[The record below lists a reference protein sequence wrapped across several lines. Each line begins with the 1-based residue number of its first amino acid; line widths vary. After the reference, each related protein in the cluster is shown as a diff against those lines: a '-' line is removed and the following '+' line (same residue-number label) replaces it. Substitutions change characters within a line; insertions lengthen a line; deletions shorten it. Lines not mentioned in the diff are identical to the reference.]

1 MGTKERLLSLL
12 EQHKGEYLS
21 GEDLAS
27 RLQVSRT
34 AVWKAVNALRAA
46 GYGIDAAQNRGYCLD
61 VHTDILSREGILKL
75 LEGIQ
80 PDIDFENETALIDDS
95 LLESFDVIQIVTSL
109 MDEFDISID
118 ADDIEPENL
127 NSLDAICAMVERKLA
142 ER

>member
-1 MGTKERLLSLL
+1 MKER
-12 EQHKGEYLS
+12 
-21 GEDLAS
+21 
-27 RLQVSRT
+27 
-34 AVWKAVNALRAA
+34 
-46 GYGIDAAQNRGYCLD
+46 
-61 VHTDILSREGILKL
+61 ILKL

-109 MDEFDISID
+109 MDEFDIFID

>member
-1 MGTKERLLSLL
+1 MKER
-12 EQHKGEYLS
+12 
-21 GEDLAS
+21 
-27 RLQVSRT
+27 
-34 AVWKAVNALRAA
+34 
-46 GYGIDAAQNRGYCLD
+46 
-61 VHTDILSREGILKL
+61 ILKL

-80 PDIDFENETALIDDS
+80 PDIDFENETTLIDDS

-127 NSLDAICAMVERKLA
+127 NSLDAICAMVEWKLA

>member
-1 MGTKERLLSLL
+1 MKER
-12 EQHKGEYLS
+12 
-21 GEDLAS
+21 
-27 RLQVSRT
+27 
-34 AVWKAVNALRAA
+34 
-46 GYGIDAAQNRGYCLD
+46 
-61 VHTDILSREGILKL
+61 ILKL

-109 MDEFDISID
+109 MDKFDISID

>member
-1 MGTKERLLSLL
+1 MKER
-12 EQHKGEYLS
+12 
-21 GEDLAS
+21 
-27 RLQVSRT
+27 
-34 AVWKAVNALRAA
+34 
-46 GYGIDAAQNRGYCLD
+46 
-61 VHTDILSREGILKL
+61 ILKL

-118 ADDIEPENL
+118 ADDIELENL

>member
-1 MGTKERLLSLL
+1 MKER
-12 EQHKGEYLS
+12 
-21 GEDLAS
+21 
-27 RLQVSRT
+27 
-34 AVWKAVNALRAA
+34 
-46 GYGIDAAQNRGYCLD
+46 
-61 VHTDILSREGILKL
+61 ILKL

-95 LLESFDVIQIVTSL
+95 LLESFDVIQIVTGL

>member
-1 MGTKERLLSLL
+1 MKER
-12 EQHKGEYLS
+12 
-21 GEDLAS
+21 
-27 RLQVSRT
+27 
-34 AVWKAVNALRAA
+34 
-46 GYGIDAAQNRGYCLD
+46 
-61 VHTDILSREGILKL
+61 ILKL

-95 LLESFDVIQIVTSL
+95 LLESFDVIQTVTSL

>member
-1 MGTKERLLSLL
+1 MKER
-12 EQHKGEYLS
+12 
-21 GEDLAS
+21 
-27 RLQVSRT
+27 
-34 AVWKAVNALRAA
+34 
-46 GYGIDAAQNRGYCLD
+46 
-61 VHTDILSREGILKL
+61 ILKL

-95 LLESFDVIQIVTSL
+95 LLDSFDVIQIVTSL
-109 MDEFDISID
+109 MAEFDISID

>member
-1 MGTKERLLSLL
+1 MKER
-12 EQHKGEYLS
+12 
-21 GEDLAS
+21 
-27 RLQVSRT
+27 
-34 AVWKAVNALRAA
+34 
-46 GYGIDAAQNRGYCLD
+46 
-61 VHTDILSREGILKL
+61 ILKL
-75 LEGIQ
+75 LEEIQ

>member
-1 MGTKERLLSLL
+1 MKER
-12 EQHKGEYLS
+12 
-21 GEDLAS
+21 
-27 RLQVSRT
+27 
-34 AVWKAVNALRAA
+34 
-46 GYGIDAAQNRGYCLD
+46 
-61 VHTDILSREGILKL
+61 ILKL

-95 LLESFDVIQIVTSL
+95 LLESFDVFQIVTSL

>member
-1 MGTKERLLSLL
+1 MKER
-12 EQHKGEYLS
+12 
-21 GEDLAS
+21 
-27 RLQVSRT
+27 
-34 AVWKAVNALRAA
+34 
-46 GYGIDAAQNRGYCLD
+46 
-61 VHTDILSREGILKL
+61 ILKL

-127 NSLDAICAMVERKLA
+127 NNLDAICALVEQKKSEA
-142 ER
+142 

>member
-1 MGTKERLLSLL
+1 MKER
-12 EQHKGEYLS
+12 
-21 GEDLAS
+21 
-27 RLQVSRT
+27 
-34 AVWKAVNALRAA
+34 
-46 GYGIDAAQNRGYCLD
+46 
-61 VHTDILSREGILKL
+61 ILKL
-75 LEGIQ
+75 LEEIQ

-109 MDEFDISID
+109 MDEFDIFID

>member
-1 MGTKERLLSLL
+1 MKER
-12 EQHKGEYLS
+12 
-21 GEDLAS
+21 
-27 RLQVSRT
+27 
-34 AVWKAVNALRAA
+34 
-46 GYGIDAAQNRGYCLD
+46 
-61 VHTDILSREGILKL
+61 ILKL

-127 NSLDAICAMVERKLA
+127 NSLGAICAMVERKLA

>member
-1 MGTKERLLSLL
+1 MKER
-12 EQHKGEYLS
+12 
-21 GEDLAS
+21 
-27 RLQVSRT
+27 
-34 AVWKAVNALRAA
+34 
-46 GYGIDAAQNRGYCLD
+46 
-61 VHTDILSREGILKL
+61 ILKL

-80 PDIDFENETALIDDS
+80 PDIHFENETALIDDS

>member
-1 MGTKERLLSLL
+1 MKER
-12 EQHKGEYLS
+12 
-21 GEDLAS
+21 
-27 RLQVSRT
+27 
-34 AVWKAVNALRAA
+34 
-46 GYGIDAAQNRGYCLD
+46 
-61 VHTDILSREGILKL
+61 ILKL

-109 MDEFDISID
+109 MDEFDIFID

-127 NSLDAICAMVERKLA
+127 NSLDAICAMVERKLT

>member
-1 MGTKERLLSLL
+1 MKER
-12 EQHKGEYLS
+12 
-21 GEDLAS
+21 
-27 RLQVSRT
+27 
-34 AVWKAVNALRAA
+34 
-46 GYGIDAAQNRGYCLD
+46 
-61 VHTDILSREGILKL
+61 ILKL

-95 LLESFDVIQIVTSL
+95 LLESFDVIQIVTNL

>member
-1 MGTKERLLSLL
+1 MKER
-12 EQHKGEYLS
+12 
-21 GEDLAS
+21 
-27 RLQVSRT
+27 
-34 AVWKAVNALRAA
+34 
-46 GYGIDAAQNRGYCLD
+46 
-61 VHTDILSREGILKL
+61 ILKL

-127 NSLDAICAMVERKLA
+127 NSLDAICAMVERKRA

>member
-1 MGTKERLLSLL
+1 MKER
-12 EQHKGEYLS
+12 
-21 GEDLAS
+21 
-27 RLQVSRT
+27 
-34 AVWKAVNALRAA
+34 
-46 GYGIDAAQNRGYCLD
+46 
-61 VHTDILSREGILKL
+61 ILKL

-127 NSLDAICAMVERKLA
+127 NSLDAICAMVEQKLA

>member
-1 MGTKERLLSLL
+1 MKERIL
-12 EQHKGEYLS
+12 E
-21 GEDLAS
+21 
-27 RLQVSRT
+27 
-34 AVWKAVNALRAA
+34 
-46 GYGIDAAQNRGYCLD
+46 
-61 VHTDILSREGILKL
+61 L

-109 MDEFDISID
+109 MDEFDIFID

-127 NSLDAICAMVERKLA
+127 NSLDAICTMVERKLA